1 MECRD
6 TLSQAS
12 FAITDCSCPSV
23 LLAQVQRIVVQ
34 FEEIPSLV
42 TSLVRRIC
50 GLTLKPSMI
59 DSQGMNF
66 LVKVAMADGWDL
78 KILEASICP
87 PRLAVKDPGCQA
99 TSNGIYLIL
108 WSVGVIG
115 FHLGIVLVEESCKVV
130 FGLYF
135 GQVTCCLTI
144 ALVV

>member
-1 MECRD
+1 
-6 TLSQAS
+6 
-12 FAITDCSCPSV
+12 
-23 LLAQVQRIVVQ
+23 
-34 FEEIPSLV
+34 
-42 TSLVRRIC
+42 
-50 GLTLKPSMI
+50 
-59 DSQGMNF
+59 MNF
-66 LVKVAMADGWDL
+66 LVKVAMVDGWDL

-130 FGLYF
+130 FGLCF
-135 GQVTCCLTI
+135 GQVTCCLII

>member
-1 MECRD
+1 
-6 TLSQAS
+6 
-12 FAITDCSCPSV
+12 
-23 LLAQVQRIVVQ
+23 VQRIVVQ

-50 GLTLKPSMI
+50 GLTLKPLMI

-130 FGLYF
+130 FGLCF

>member
-12 FAITDCSCPSV
+12 VAITDCSCPSV

-50 GLTLKPSMI
+50 GLTLKPSM
-59 DSQGMNF
+59 NF

-87 PRLAVKDPGCQA
+87 PRLVVKDPGCQA

-135 GQVTCCLTI
+135 GQVTCCLII